1 MESLVLEALGVRFFV
16 CKVADFSGVDLS
28 QPFCFTGT
36 TDEERSLVCP
46 EGLVPDNVVERDD
59 GWMGMRIAGQLD
71 FSLIGILAR
80 IAGIL
85 AENGISIFA
94 VSTFN
99 TDYILTRE
107 ENFARALAV
116 LKGAGYTVLNSR

>member
-1 MESLVLEALGVRFFV
+1 M
-16 CKVADFSGVDLS
+16 
-28 QPFCFTGT
+28 
-36 TDEERSLVCP
+36 
-46 EGLVPDNVVERDD
+46 PDNVVERDD
-59 GWMGMRIAGQLD
+59 GWMGMRIAGQLN

-116 LKGAGYTVLNSR
+116 LKGAGYTVLDSR